1 MALRG
6 EGSILL
12 ALDRETTRPLTA
24 AELAQ
29 VAGIE
34 GNREWQRRAVRKV
47 VTLLRSRGNRIAA
60 VNHDQ
65 QRGGYFIARSPGE
78 WRKYLAARRS
88 GALFTF
94 AAIKRMRERA
104 MERASGQR
112 TIEGIEPGI

>member
-60 VNHDQ
+60 CDQ
-65 QRGGYFIARSPGE
+65 TKSGAGYFLARTSAE
-78 WRKYLAARRS
+78 WRRYQETRRRGAILSFARIRQ
-88 GALFTF
+88 
-94 AAIKRMRERA
+94 MRERA
-104 MERASGQR
+104 AERASGQR